1 MTFAGRQV
9 QPVEKEAARPCY
21 PDPEWVKLY
30 GVQSSTPSELECSM
44 VDGLSFTTSF
54 TDGY

>member
-21 PDPEWVKLY
+21 PDPEEVKLFHCKA
-30 GVQSSTPSELECSM
+30 PI
-44 VDGLSFTTSF
+44 F
-54 TDGY
+54 

>member
-1 MTFAGRQV
+1 M
-9 QPVEKEAARPCY
+9 EKEGARPCY